1 MFANNVLLALE
12 HGSVRAKGKD
22 FHGSI
27 GSIAKEHADH
37 GEDEF
42 RHELTVVTSRH
53 AVPARGAAANAN
65 C

>member
-1 MFANNVLLALE
+1 MA
-12 HGSVRAKGKD
+12 
-22 FHGSI
+22 SI
-27 GSIAKEHADH
+27 GSTAKEHADH

-53 AVPARGAAANAN
+53 AVPARGAGDNAN